1 MLKILLR
8 KQMGEIFRS
17 YYYNAKK
24 NKARS
29 KAATAAYIVLF
40 VLLMVLVLGGMFTL
54 LSLFLC
60 GAMLAAKMQWL
71 YLAACLTPTPGF
83 IWQRITTNCFRY
95 LFR

>member
-60 GAMLAAKMQWL
+60 GAMLAAKMPL
-71 YLAACLTPTPGF
+71 LCNHGAFSHFAGRF
-83 IWQRITTNCFRY
+83 WQRV
-95 LFR
+95 